1 MQPGFLPS
9 LALVASLAI
18 LVQPTVLA
26 VEHTGVEMSKDT
38 QYFPGLDDRDG
49 FQAIDGMLDGF
60 LQYGQSLPFL
70 DIQVGGEIS
79 VSNDDIV
86 KKPWNSKSF
95 EARGKIQLVQY
106 VAAIPGA
113 ARQNKAFNDL
123 LMEKKFSSMH
133 LETTV
138 IVHFADTMSLL
149 KGIVVNRVA
158 KNKIK
163 HEKINFVIDD
173 YGVGLQRWGMKNKSS
188 AIIVLDASGKILF
201 AKDGPLSEY
210 EIESTIALIENQMS

>member
-1 MQPGFLPS
+1 MQPTLLPS
-9 LALVASLAI
+9 LAFVASLAMLI
-18 LVQPTVLA
+18 QSTAFA
-26 VEHTGVEMSKDT
+26 VEHTGVELSKVA
-38 QYFPGLDDRDG
+38 QHYPGLDDRG
-49 FQAIDGMLDGF
+49 NSQEVNGSLKH
-60 LQYGQSLPFL
+60 GQSLPYL

-95 EARGKIQLVQY
+95 ETKGKIQLVQY

-123 LMEKKFSSMH
+123 LIEKKFSSKY

-158 KNKIK
+158 KNKAM

-173 YGVGLQRWGMKNKSS
+173 NGVGLQRWGMKNKSS
-188 AIIVLDASGKILF
+188 AIIVLDANGKILF
-201 AKDGPLSEY
+201 AKDGPLSVY